1 MEETDNKQVN
11 LKNIY
16 FQVEISALKKTKRR
30 VSGQEVMEGEW
41 DTILLEWAIKAY
53 DDSDISADLNEWES
67 VIWPWKRKASK

>member
-1 MEETDNKQVN
+1 MEETENKQVN

-16 FQVEISALKKTKRR
+16 FQVEISALKKTERR

-53 DDSDISADLNEWES
+53 DDSDISADLNQ
-67 VIWPWKRKASK
+67 